1 MIDPSIT
8 DKTEKRYVD
17 STAQREQQAAAVAA
31 YGPVVAAPPDL
42 VAMRIDH
49 LGPGR
54 EVTDLERL
62 IGGNDLVSVRFL
74 SGGVTAAATV
84 GRIGLDG
91 ATGVPRGFGTGSL
104 VSPRLLL
111 TNHHVLA
118 SAEEAATSVVEFGV
132 EEVGLGQR
140 RPGEAFALQPG
151 ALFLTD
157 AELDFTLV
165 AVAPLSVGGHRLD
178 AYGYNLLIE
187 QTGKVLVGEPLNIIQ
202 HPDGGAKVVALR
214 ENSLLTILDD
224 FLQYRADTN
233 PGSSGAPVY
242 NDQWQLVA
250 LHHSGVPRKDA
261 EGRWLARDGRVWSES
276 MGEDAVDWIANEG
289 VRVSRI
295 VARLRAAPLAGEA
308 TDLREQALAP
318 TPTSPRPEAT
328 IPAPASAS
336 TPDAAP
342 DGAIELTVP
351 LRIRLQVLG
360 PEPAPAAP
368 AAPAPVPVP
377 ASQPPASIPDDG
389 ALRDALIELARATE
403 RPYYDPDADGAAR
416 TAYYAGLPE
425 DSAAFPGALAE
436 LVRATH
442 NTRPHYRPALE
453 LYPWVDLQPDLKLTS
468 VYSGQRFDPAKLI
481 AGDLLTEATRA
492 HRLATEADLSPDA
505 LEALLPF
512 NCEHV
517 VPQSWFEKHEPQRG
531 DLHHL
536 FTCEMR
542 CNSFRGN
549 IPYNVFDP
557 LEEATMEDCGRR
569 DQIRFQP
576 ELGRGTVARATLYM
590 LLRYANQVDWARS
603 DYVPER
609 LPTLLAWH
617 QEHPV
622 SDYERHRNA
631 AIHERQG
638 NRNPFI
644 DHPDWT
650 ERLDFTRLVVR

>member
-8 DKTEKRYVD
+8 ARTEKRYAD
-17 STAQREQQAAAVAA
+17 STAQREQLAAAVAA

-42 VAMRIDH
+42 VARRIDH
-49 LGPGR
+49 LGPGH
-54 EVTDLERL
+54 EATDLERL

-84 GRIGLDG
+84 GRISVDG

-118 SAEEAATSVVEFGV
+118 AAEEAAASLVEFGV
-132 EEVGLGQR
+132 EEVALGQR
-140 RPGEAFALQPG
+140 RPGEAFALEPG
-151 ALFLTD
+151 ALFVTD

-165 AVAPLSVGGHRLD
+165 AVAPVSAGGRHLED
-178 AYGYNLLIE
+178 YGYNRLIE
-187 QTGKVLVGEPLNIIQ
+187 QTGKVLVGEPLNIVQ

-224 FLQYRADTN
+224 FLHYRADTN

-261 EGRWLARDGRVWSES
+261 EGLWLARDGRVWTEA
-276 MGEDAVDWIANEG
+276 MGEDAVDWTANEG
-289 VRVSRI
+289 VRISRI
-295 VARLRAAPLAGEA
+295 AARLRAAALAGEA
-308 TDLREQALAP
+308 AALREQALAP
-318 TPTSPRPEAT
+318 TPTPARPEAKS
-328 IPAPASAS
+328 PVPSPASPPEPEPARG
-336 TPDAAP
+336 
-342 DGAIELTVP
+342 GAIELTVP
-351 LRIRLQVLG
+351 LRIRVQVLG
-360 PEPAPAAP
+360 PAPEPAAATP
-368 AAPAPVPVP
+368 TPPPVP
-377 ASQPPASIPDDG
+377 ATQPPAAIPDA
-389 ALRDALIELARATE
+389 ALREALTELARATE
-403 RPYYDPDADGAAR
+403 RPYYDPDADAGARAS
-416 TAYYAGLPE
+416 YYGGLPE
-425 DSAAFPGALAE
+425 EPAAFPGALAE

-442 NTRPHYRPALE
+442 TTRPHYRPALE

-468 VYSGQRFDPAKLI
+468 VYSGQRFDPATLI
-481 AGDLLTEATRA
+481 ASDLLTEATRA
-492 HRLATEADLSPDA
+492 HRLASEADLCPDA
-505 LEALLPF
+505 LEAQLPF

-536 FTCEMR
+536 FTCEVR

-549 IPYNVFDP
+549 SPYNVFNP
-557 LEEATMEDCGRR
+557 LDELTMEDCGRR
-569 DQIRFQP
+569 DEIRFEP
-576 ELGRGTVARATLYM
+576 ELGRGAVARATLYM

-603 DYVPER
+603 DYVPDR
-609 LPTLLAWH
+609 LPMLLTWH
-617 QEHPV
+617 RDHPV
-622 SDYERHRNA
+622 GDYERHRNA

-638 NRNPFI
+638 NRNPFV
-644 DHPDWT
+644 DYPDWT
-650 ERLDFTRLVVR
+650 ERLDFTQLVLR

>member
-8 DKTEKRYVD
+8 ARTEKRYAD
-17 STAQREQQAAAVAA
+17 STDQREQLAAAVAA

-42 VAMRIDH
+42 VARRIDH

-84 GRIGLDG
+84 GRISLDG
-91 ATGVPRGFGTGSL
+91 TTGVPRGFGTGSL
-104 VSPRLLL
+104 ISPRLLL

-118 SAEEAATSVVEFGV
+118 SAEEAATSLVEFGV
-132 EEVGLGQR
+132 EEVALRQR
-140 RPGEAFALQPG
+140 RPGEAFAFEPA

-165 AVAPLSVGGHRLD
+165 AVAQVSAGGRRLED
-178 AYGYNLLIE
+178 YGYNRLIE
-187 QTGKVLVGEPLNIIQ
+187 QTGKVLVGEPLNIVQ
-202 HPDGGAKVVALR
+202 HPEGGAKVVALR

-224 FLQYRADTN
+224 FLHYRADTN

-250 LHHSGVPRKDA
+250 LHHSGVPNKDA
-261 EGRWLARDGRVWSES
+261 EGRWLARDGRVWTEA

-289 VRVSRI
+289 VRISRI
-295 VARLRAAPLAGEA
+295 VARLRAASLVGEGA
-308 TDLREQALAP
+308 ALREQALAP
-318 TPTSPRPEAT
+318 TPTSPRPEAN
-328 IPAPASAS
+328 IPSPSPGS
-336 TPDAAP
+336 TPVSAP

-351 LRIRLQVLG
+351 LRIRVQVLG
-360 PEPAPAAP
+360 SEPAPAVP
-368 AAPAPVPVP
+368 APAPVPVP
-377 ASQPPASIPDDG
+377 ATQPPASIPDG
-389 ALRDALIELARATE
+389 ALRDALTELARATE

-416 TAYYAGLPE
+416 SAYYTGLPE
-425 DSAAFPGALAE
+425 DPSAFPGALAE

-442 NTRPHYRPALE
+442 TTRPNYRPALE
-453 LYPWVDLQPDLKLTS
+453 LYPWTDLQPDLKLTS

-492 HRLATEADLSPDA
+492 HRLANEADLCPDA

-536 FTCEMR
+536 FTCEVR
-542 CNSFRGN
+542 CNSFRSN
-549 IPYNVFDP
+549 IPYHVFDP
-557 LEEATMEDCGRR
+557 LEEITMEDCGRR
-569 DQIRFQP
+569 DEIRFQP
-576 ELGRGTVARATLYM
+576 ELGRGAVARATLYM

-617 QEHPV
+617 REHPV

-650 ERLDFTRLVVR
+650 ERLDFTRLVLR

>member
-8 DKTEKRYVD
+8 ASTEKRYAD
-17 STAQREQQAAAVAA
+17 STDQRERLAAAVAA
-31 YGPVVAAPPDL
+31 YGPVVAAPPEL

-49 LGPGR
+49 LGRGS
-54 EVTDLERL
+54 EITDLERL
-62 IGGNDLVSVRFL
+62 VGGNDLVSVRFL
-74 SGGVTAAATV
+74 SSGVTAAATV
-84 GRIGLDG
+84 GRISLDG
-91 ATGVPRGFGTGSL
+91 AIGVPTGFGTGSL

-118 SAEEAATSVVEFGV
+118 SAEAAATAVVEFGF
-132 EEVGLGQR
+132 EEVALAQR
-140 RPGEAFALQPG
+140 RPGETYALDPG

-157 AELDFTLV
+157 ADLDFTLV
-165 AVAPLSVGGHRLD
+165 AVAPVSAGGRRLED
-178 AYGYNLLIE
+178 HGHNRLIE
-187 QTGKVLVGEPLNIIQ
+187 QTGKVLVGEPLNIVQ
-202 HPDGGAKVVALR
+202 HPDGGPKVVALR

-224 FLQYRADTN
+224 FLHYRADTN

-261 EGRWLARDGRVWSES
+261 EGRWLTRDGSVWTEA

-289 VRVSRI
+289 VRISRI
-295 VARLRAAPLAGEA
+295 IARLKAAPLMGEA
-308 TDLREQALAP
+308 AAVREQALTAAPAP
-318 TPTSPRPEAT
+318 TPERPEVT
-328 IPAPASAS
+328 VPAASA
-336 TPDAAP
+336 TATTAQPGP
-342 DGAIELTVP
+342 DGAIDLTVP
-351 LRIRLQVLG
+351 VRIRVHVLG
-360 PEPAPAAP
+360 TVPEPR
-368 AAPAPVPVP
+368 PAPVPAAPVTL
-377 ASQPPASIPDDG
+377 PPAAVPEG
-389 ALRDALIELARATE
+389 VLRDALAELARATE
-403 RPYYDPDADGAAR
+403 RPYYDPEADGAISA
-416 TAYYAGLPE
+416 TYYAGLPE
-425 DSAAFPGALAE
+425 DPAAFPGALAE
-436 LVRATH
+436 LVRASHT
-442 NTRPHYRPALE
+442 TRPHYRPSVE

-468 VYSGQRFDPAKLI
+468 VYSGQRFDPATLI
-481 AGDLLTEATRA
+481 ADDLLTEATLA
-492 HRLATEADLSPDA
+492 YRLASEAGMCPDA
-505 LEALLPF
+505 LEAALPF

-517 VPQSWFEKHEPQRG
+517 VPQSWFSKDEPQRG

-536 FTCEMR
+536 FTCGSR

-549 IPYNVFDP
+549 IPYNTFDP

-569 DQIRFQP
+569 DEIRFEP
-576 ELGRGTVARATLYM
+576 ELGRGAVARATLYM
-590 LLRYANQVDWARS
+590 LLRYASQVDWSRS

-617 QEHPV
+617 RDNPV

-650 ERLDFTRLVVR
+650 ERLELSQLVVR